1 MVKKELKIV
10 ILSAACCAPGME
22 VFDRETCKRVE
33 KAISETKVAAKVEI
47 VSAAKA
53 YFSFG
58 ALKSV
63 LNKAMSDYSESG
75 AVKFPAILINGTVI
89 SYGVP
94 DVESIKS
101 ALIQASKSNE
111 NR

>member
-1 MVKKELKIV
+1 MGKKELKIV
-10 ILSAACCAPGME
+10 ILSAACCTPGME
-22 VFDRETCKRVE
+22 VFDREACKRVE
-33 KAISETKVAAKVEI
+33 KAISETKIAAKIEI

-75 AVKFPAILINGTVI
+75 AIKFPAILINGKVV

-94 DVESIKS
+94 DVETVKS
-101 ALIQASKSNE
+101 ALVQASKSK
-111 NR
+111 